1 MKQDSFANRLQ
12 KAMDKKGL
20 KQIDIV
26 NKTKIDKTL
35 INKYLSGVSEAKQDN
50 LELLANA
57 LDTNEVWLMGYD
69 VPFEPLNINDDN
81 IKKIETD
88 KGVKIY
94 IDTNEPLTA
103 NDILEVNKVLMEE
116 LQNIDK
122 EK

>member
-81 IKKIETD
+81 IKKIEND